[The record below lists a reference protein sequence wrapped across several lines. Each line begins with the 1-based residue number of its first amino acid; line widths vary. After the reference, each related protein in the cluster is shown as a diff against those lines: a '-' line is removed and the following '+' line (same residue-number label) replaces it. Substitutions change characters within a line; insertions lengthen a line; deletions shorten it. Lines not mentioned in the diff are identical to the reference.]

1 MQNVS
6 IFRDILFLFTL
17 YVFYVDGTISTVNS
31 LLATNA
37 RQEWERI
44 FTGHYISPILEKI
57 QQVLNEAVDIIAKDD
72 DQGTYSTSNVFF

>member
-1 MQNVS
+1 MKRFNLFVY
-6 IFRDILFLFTL
+6 IICIL
-17 YVFYVDGTISTVNS
+17 DGTISTVNS